1 MFPRDE
7 KATKDLGRKY
17 NSVTKE
23 LVLGT
28 VVNKGSTEMS
38 SAQLH

>member
-7 KATKDLGRKY
+7 KATKDLGRKC

-28 VVNKGSTEMS
+28 VMNKGATEMS
-38 SAQLH
+38 GAQLH